1 MLRTVI
7 WFIYFWFY
15 LLFLLP
21 DLLRLKYLSRKGY
34 EAKLNFILFNKVG
47 RWARS
52 LIKLAGGEISVS
64 GIENVPSSGPVLF
77 VSNHQGNF
85 DIPILLGFIDKPK
98 AFIAKAEIKKIP
110 LIYSWMTLMK
120 CVFIQRNN
128 LRQSLSVIQ
137 QGTEVLK
144 SGQSLVIFPEGSRS
158 KNSQLGRFKPGSFKL
173 ALEAQVPI
181 IPISINGSYKLMENQ
196 GFIIRPAKV
205 ELIIAPPVFPK
216 EQITTRELA
225 TKVRNVIETNLKM
238 IS

>member
-216 EQITTRELA
+216 EQITTKELA

>member
-98 AFIAKAEIKKIP
+98 AFIAKAEIKKFP

-216 EQITTRELA
+216 EQITTKELA